1 MFQYDFCTPTESFK
15 AHYSGYL
22 NSDDLYD
29 MDLPLIKGSAHGGTL
44 IFWKKVLAPYVTVIL
59 TSSNIILPIIL
70 CLPGYPRTAD
80 INIYFPQRK
89 LECDFFEEL
98 SNLEAVIN
106 DLYEKYSNLH
116 ILIRGDANSSTPQRP
131 NNNRD

>member
-1 MFQYDFCTPTESFK
+1 MVGLLSFGRK
-15 AHYSGYL
+15 FLLLMLQLFSL
-22 NSDDLYD
+22 
-29 MDLPLIKGSAHGGTL
+29 
-44 IFWKKVLAPYVTVIL
+44 
-59 TSSNIILPIIL
+59 LPIIL